1 MRLSKTL
8 IATLKET
15 PADAEV
21 VSHKLMLRAGLI
33 RQLASGLYTWL
44 PLGTRVL
51 RKVEDVVREEMNRAG
66 AHEVFM
72 PAIQPAELWQE
83 SGRWEEYGPEL
94 LRLKDRHERDFCFGP
109 THEEVITD
117 IARREIR
124 SYKQLPI
131 NLYQIQTKFR
141 DEIRPRF
148 GVMRAREFIMKDA
161 YSFDLDAEGLEA
173 SYRQMH
179 DAYCRVFS
187 RLGLDYR
194 VVEADS
200 GAIGG
205 SRSHEFHVLA
215 DYGEDAIAFSD
226 SGDFAANV
234 ELVPCEAGTEPRP
247 APAEKMHTVD
257 TPGQHTIADL
267 AEFLQVPE
275 SRCLKTLLVEGGD
288 GGLVALALRG
298 DHDLNLLKASRLES
312 VPTPISFATPE
323 RVAEVAGCAPGSLG
337 PLGLE
342 IPIYADHAAAAM
354 ADFVC
359 GANVE
364 GKHLTGVNW
373 GRDLAEPE
381 RVDLRNAV
389 EGDLSPDGN
398 GRLVIRRGI
407 EVGHIFQL
415 GTKYSEALHAVV
427 LDEQGKAIELVM
439 GCYGI
444 GVTRVV
450 AAAIEQNHDD
460 RGIIW
465 PTAIAP
471 YTVSLLPMNMHK
483 SKRLEKEV
491 MRLYESL
498 LDAGIEVLLDDR
510 PVRPGVMFAESEL
523 IGIPHRLVF
532 GERGLDAG
540 VIEYK
545 HRRGGEAEEVPL
557 NQAVEF
563 VAEKIAGEMAAA

>member
-1 MRLSKTL
+1 MRLSNTL
-8 IATLKET
+8 TATLKET

-51 RKVEDVVREEMNRAG
+51 RKVENVVREEMNRAG

-226 SGDFAANV
+226 TGDFAANI
-234 ELVPCEAGTEPRP
+234 ELVPCEAGAEKRP
-247 APAEKMHTVD
+247 APAEQMHPVD

-267 AEFLQVPE
+267 AAFLEVPE
-275 SRCLKTLLVEGGD
+275 SRCLKTLLVEGED

-298 DHDLNLLKASRLES
+298 DHDLNLLKASRLET
-312 VPTPISFATPE
+312 VRTPIAFATPE

-364 GKHLTGVNW
+364 GKHLMGVNW

-389 EGDLSPDGN
+389 EGDSSPDGK

-427 LDEQGKAIELVM
+427 LDEKGKAVELVM

-465 PTAIAP
+465 PAAIAP

-491 MRLYESL
+491 MRLYQSL

-545 HRRGGEAEEVPL
+545 HRRGDEAEEIPL
-557 NQAVEF
+557 GQAVELL
-563 VAEKIAGEMAAA
+563 AGKIAEEIAAA

>member
-1 MRLSKTL
+1 MRLSNTL
-8 IATLKET
+8 TATLKET

-51 RKVEDVVREEMNRAG
+51 RKVENVVREEMNRAG

-226 SGDFAANV
+226 TGDFAANI
-234 ELVPCEAGTEPRP
+234 ELVPCEAGAEKRP
-247 APAEKMHTVD
+247 APAEQMHPVD

-267 AEFLQVPE
+267 AAFLEVPE
-275 SRCLKTLLVEGGD
+275 SRCLKTLLVEGED

-298 DHDLNLLKASRLES
+298 DHDLNLLKASRLET
-312 VPTPISFATPE
+312 VRTPIAFATPE

-389 EGDLSPDGN
+389 EGDSSPDGK

-427 LDEQGKAIELVM
+427 LDEKGKAVELVM

-465 PTAIAP
+465 PAAIAP

-491 MRLYESL
+491 MGLYQSL

-545 HRRGGEAEEVPL
+545 HRRGDEAEEIPL
-557 NQAVEF
+557 GQAVELL
-563 VAEKIAGEMAAA
+563 AGKIAEEIAAA

>member
-1 MRLSKTL
+1 MRLSNTL
-8 IATLKET
+8 TATLKET

-51 RKVEDVVREEMNRAG
+51 RKVENVVREEMNRAG

-226 SGDFAANV
+226 TGDFAANI
-234 ELVPCEAGTEPRP
+234 ELVPCEAGAEKRP
-247 APAEKMHTVD
+247 APAEQMHPVD

-267 AEFLQVPE
+267 AAFLEVPE
-275 SRCLKTLLVEGGD
+275 SRCLKTLLVEGED

-298 DHDLNLLKASRLES
+298 DHDLNLLKASRLET
-312 VPTPISFATPE
+312 VRTPIAFATPE

-389 EGDLSPDGN
+389 EGDSSPDGK

-427 LDEQGKAIELVM
+427 LDEKGKAVELVM

-465 PTAIAP
+465 PAAIAP

-491 MRLYESL
+491 MRLYQSL

-545 HRRGGEAEEVPL
+545 HRRGDEAEEIPL
-557 NQAVEF
+557 GQAVELL
-563 VAEKIAGEMAAA
+563 AGKIAEEIAAA

>member
-1 MRLSKTL
+1 VRLSRTL

-33 RQLASGLYTWL
+33 RQLAAGLYTWL
-44 PLGTRVL
+44 PLGARVL
-51 RKVEDVVREEMNRAG
+51 RKVENVVREEMNRAG

-72 PAIQPAELWQE
+72 PAVQPAELWQE
-83 SGRWEEYGPEL
+83 SGRWDEYGPEL
-94 LRLKDRHERDFCFGP
+94 LRLKDRHQREFCFGP

-148 GVMRAREFIMKDA
+148 GIMRAREFIMKDA
-161 YSFDLDAEGLEA
+161 YSFDLDAEGLEV

-234 ELVPCEAGTEPRP
+234 ELVPCEASAGARA
-247 APAEKMHTVD
+247 APQEQMHSVD

-267 AEFLQVPE
+267 AAFLEVAE
-275 SRCLKTLLVEGGD
+275 SRCLKTLLVEGEN
-288 GGLVALALRG
+288 GGLVALTLRG
-298 DHDLNLLKASRLES
+298 DHELNLLKASRLEA
-312 VPTPISFATPE
+312 VQAPLTFATAE
-323 RVAEVAGCAPGSLG
+323 RVNEVVGCGPGSLG
-337 PLGLE
+337 PLDLE
-342 IPIYADHAAAAM
+342 IPIYADHAAAVM

-364 GKHLTGVNW
+364 GKHLVGVNW

-381 RVDLRNAV
+381 SADLRNAI
-389 EGDLSPDGN
+389 EGDKSPSGD

-415 GTKYSEALHAVV
+415 GTKYSKSLHAVV
-427 LDEQGKAIELVM
+427 LDEQGKAVELVM

-471 YTVSLLPMNMHK
+471 YTLALLPMNMHK
-483 SKRLEKEV
+483 SKRLETAV
-491 MRLYESL
+491 MKLYNAL
-498 LDAGIEVLLDDR
+498 TDTRIEVLLDDR
-510 PVRPGVMFAESEL
+510 AVRPGVMFAESEL

-540 VIEYK
+540 VVEYK
-545 HRRGGEAEEVPL
+545 SRRGDESKEVPIDE
-557 NQAVEF
+557 AVAF
-563 VAEKIAGEMAAA
+563 IWEKIKDEIAAG

>member
-1 MRLSKTL
+1 MRISETL
-8 IATLKET
+8 TATLKET

-21 VSHKLMLRAGLI
+21 VSHKLMLRAGLV

-51 RKVEDVVREEMNRAG
+51 RKVEAVVREEMDRAG

-72 PAIQPAELWQE
+72 SAVQPAELWRE
-83 SGRWEEYGPEL
+83 SGRWDDYGPEL
-94 LRLKDRHERDFCFGP
+94 LRLRDRHEREFCFGP

-161 YSFDLDAEGLEA
+161 YSFDLDRAGLDR
-173 SYRQMH
+173 SYQQMH
-179 DAYCRVFS
+179 DAYCRIFD

-226 SGDFAANV
+226 DGNFAANI
-234 ELVPCEAGTEPRP
+234 ELVPCAKP
-247 APAEKMHTVD
+247 AARAAPGPAMQAVD
-257 TPGQHTIADL
+257 TPGQHTIDDL
-267 AEFLQVPE
+267 AGFLGIATQG
-275 SRCLKTLLVEGGD
+275 CLKTLLLEGAE
-288 GGLVALALRG
+288 GGLVAIALRG
-298 DHDLNLLKASRLES
+298 DHDLNLVKVARLPQVKIPVE
-312 VPTPISFATPE
+312 FATPE
-323 RVAEVAGCAPGSLG
+323 RVASVVGCEPGSLG
-337 PLGLE
+337 PVGLD
-342 IPIYADHAAAAM
+342 IPVIADHSAAAM
-354 ADFVC
+354 SNFVC
-359 GANVE
+359 GANE
-364 GKHLTGVNW
+364 QGRHLTGVNW
-373 GRDLAEPE
+373 GRDFPEPE
-381 RVDLRNAV
+381 TRDLRNAV
-389 EGDLSPDGN
+389 DGDASPDGK
-398 GRLVIRRGI
+398 GKISIRRGI

-415 GTKYSEALHAVV
+415 GTKYSESMHAVV
-427 LDEQGKAIELVM
+427 LDEQGKATNLVM

-460 RGIIW
+460 SGIIW
-465 PTAIAP
+465 PAAIAP
-471 YTVSLLPMNMHK
+471 YTLALLPMNMHK
-483 SKRLEKEV
+483 SKRLQQAV
-491 MRLYESL
+491 ASLYEKL
-498 LDAGIEVLLDDR
+498 LQAGVEVLLDDR
-510 PVRPGVMFAESEL
+510 RVRPGVMFAESEL

-540 VIEYK
+540 TVEYK
-545 HRRGGEAEEVPL
+545 GRRGGEST
-557 NQAVEF
+557 AVSIDEA
-563 VAEKIAGEMAAA
+563 VDLVVEKIRSEIAAA

>member
-1 MRLSKTL
+1 MRLSRTL

-51 RKVEDVVREEMNRAG
+51 RKVENVVREEMNRAG

-72 PAIQPAELWQE
+72 PAVQPAELWQE
-83 SGRWEEYGPEL
+83 SGRWDEYGPEL
-94 LRLKDRHERDFCFGP
+94 LRFKDRHERDFCFGP

-161 YSFDLDAEGLEA
+161 YSFDLDTESLEV

-234 ELVPCEAGTEPRP
+234 ELVPCEASADARA
-247 APAEKMHTVD
+247 APGEQMHAVD

-267 AEFLQVPE
+267 AAFLEVAE
-275 SRCLKTLLVEGGD
+275 SRCLKTLLVEGAN
-288 GGLVALALRG
+288 GGLVALTLRG
-298 DHDLNLLKASRLES
+298 DHELNLLKASRLEA
-312 VPTPISFATPE
+312 VQAPLTFATAE
-323 RVAEVAGCAPGSLG
+323 RVAEVVGCGPGSLG

-342 IPIYADHAAAAM
+342 IPIYADHAAVAM
-354 ADFVC
+354 ADFIC

-364 GKHLTGVNW
+364 GKHLVGVNW

-381 RVDLRNAV
+381 SADLRNAV
-389 EGDLSPDGN
+389 EGDKSPDGD

-415 GTKYSEALHAVV
+415 GTKYSKSLHAVV

-465 PTAIAP
+465 PAAIAP
-471 YTVSLLPMNMHK
+471 YTLALLPMNMHK
-483 SKRLEKEV
+483 SKRLETAV
-491 MRLYESL
+491 MKLYNAL
-498 LDAGIEVLLDDR
+498 TDAGIEVLLDDR
-510 PVRPGVMFAESEL
+510 AVRPGVMFAESEL

-540 VIEYK
+540 VVEYK
-545 HRRGGEAEEVPL
+545 SRRGDESKEVPIDD
-557 NQAVEF
+557 AVAF
-563 VAEKIAGEMAAA
+563 IWEKIKHEVAAG